1 MIDPHQA
8 IDFIKANAKQY
19 AIAKGNVAYTDNFLK
34 VVKAKQ
40 MNASDSSSLGAKEAS
55 AYSSPE
61 YLNAIVANQA
71 AIEEEAHLKWLL
83 TAAQARIEV
92 YKVEQYTLR
101 QEMKLG

>member
-8 IDFIKANAKQY
+8 IDFIKASAKQY
-19 AIAKGNVAYTDNFLK
+19 AIAKGNAAYTDNFLK
-34 VVKAKQ
+34 VVKSKQ
-40 MNASDSSSLGAKEAS
+40 MNASSSSSLGQKEAD
-55 AYSSPE
+55 AYASPD
-61 YLNAIVANQA
+61 YHTAIVANQA